1 MTRVTPATQRRTDCA
16 GPARAVAAGI
26 VVVVSAGNV
35 GMTQSGAPVLGG
47 ITSPGNSPLALT
59 GGAITTHG
67 TTVRSDDTLASYS
80 SRGPTKFDFGIK
92 PDVVAPGT
100 RIVGPEARHSYI
112 GRSYPA
118 YHIAGSTTNAYMRL
132 SGTSMSAA
140 VVSGG
145 VALLFQAN
153 PNLMPPQVKLALQT
167 TASFMPDAGLIGAGA
182 GSINLRG
189 AREVASNGLL
199 GGLVTRVAGQL
210 LTASGVSYWDS
221 GTLIDRVYSGV
232 GLRLLTRVQAAR
244 AWLNP
249 NLLRWGHGALCAH
262 GRRHDP

>member
-1 MTRVTPATQRRTDCA
+1 
-16 GPARAVAAGI
+16 
-26 VVVVSAGNV
+26 
-35 GMTQSGAPVLGG
+35 
-47 ITSPGNSPLALT
+47 
-59 GGAITTHG
+59 
-67 TTVRSDDTLASYS
+67 
-80 SRGPTKFDFGIK
+80 
-92 PDVVAPGT
+92 
-100 RIVGPEARHSYI
+100 
-112 GRSYPA
+112 
-118 YHIAGSTTNAYMRL
+118 
-132 SGTSMSAA
+132 MSAA

-145 VALLFQAN
+145 VALLLQAN
-153 PNLMPPQVKLALQT
+153 PNLMPQQVKLALQT

-232 GLRLLTRVQAAR
+232 GLRLLTPVQAAL

-249 NLLRWGHGALCAH
+249 NLLLWGDLNLLGLTNPLGSVAPNYIIWGEVA
-262 GRRHDP
+262 GWSSSYYIIWGEQIANPEGEYIIWGETESNYIIWGESTFPETE